1 MVQNSTKTKELNY
14 EGQQSEMTKEE
25 KVEVTFED
33 KIKSCISQLE
43 RNPQEITITNILNY
57 SKTLR
62 NL

>member
-1 MVQNSTKTKELNY
+1 MVENSTKTKEVNY
-14 EGQQSEMTKEE
+14 ESLPSEMTKEE

-43 RNPQEITITNILNY
+43 KNPEDKTIANILNY
-57 SKTLR
+57 SKNLR